1 MESETETEKGQ
12 SIAQVSTL
20 CKALYLCGGAVNGF
34 FCDTCLKQG
43 KGNTDTSFVTQF
55 QETTKRRIMG
65 NLIGNRRMAPVSID
79 LPLGLSMLNKFKK
92 FNKQLDEI
100 NLFDR
105 G

>member
-1 MESETETEKGQ
+1 
-12 SIAQVSTL
+12 
-20 CKALYLCGGAVNGF
+20 
-34 FCDTCLKQG
+34 
-43 KGNTDTSFVTQF
+43 
-55 QETTKRRIMG
+55 MG